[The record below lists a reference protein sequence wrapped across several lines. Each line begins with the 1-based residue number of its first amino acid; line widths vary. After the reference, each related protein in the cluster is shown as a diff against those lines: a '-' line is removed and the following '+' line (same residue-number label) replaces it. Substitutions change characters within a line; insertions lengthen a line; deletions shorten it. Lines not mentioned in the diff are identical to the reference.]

1 MLCLQKDQEGGDMFY
16 EGVVRY
22 GGGVPQW
29 AHAKT
34 SLPPEGQPRNHIVW
48 GEGSQENS
56 RGRERE

>member
-1 MLCLQKDQEGGDMFY
+1 MFY